1 MNSLKIIAT
10 QMNDSQRYNDFAP
23 LVKRL
28 AQGEWFTS
36 RASAAGLFA
45 VCYTAFDAQKQEE
58 WRKYVYLTVF
68 CEFPKLKRI
77 VHTCCYT
84 LLACLPNWYMMR
96 LQWSGDQ
103 PPKQ

>member
-1 MNSLKIIAT
+1 MD
-10 QMNDSQRYNDFAP
+10 DSQRNNDFAP

-58 WRKYVYLTVF
+58 WRKYVHLTFVCQF
-68 CEFPKLKRI
+68 GLRI
-77 VHTCCYT
+77 EIY
-84 LLACLPNWYMMR
+84 CLHFVI
-96 LQWSGDQ
+96 
-103 PPKQ
+103 